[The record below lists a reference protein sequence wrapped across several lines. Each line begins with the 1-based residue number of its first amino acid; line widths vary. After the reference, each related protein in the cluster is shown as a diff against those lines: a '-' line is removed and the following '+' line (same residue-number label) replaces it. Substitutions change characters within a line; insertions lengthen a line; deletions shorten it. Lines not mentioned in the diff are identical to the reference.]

1 MKTRN
6 MSIYI
11 AVALAVLFVFSCFI
25 DIKPQITV
33 GLSLATLFFTI
44 AQMLDSQVSF
54 WNEDLRNRVDIY
66 NNVCNFN
73 LDFGNKLFVKTI
85 LKYQTPP
92 KMQKNMHRVATV
104 LYSAA
109 FIVLFL
115 AFVFP
120 FEINE
125 KIGTSTTILSA
136 ALLFFSIWTM
146 DKQQE
151 RKAQWDEA
159 QMIAMMNK
167 KSDAPKAKQKKA
179 DDNNQPDKT

>member
-11 AVALAVLFVFSCFI
+11 AIALVALFVFSCFV

-44 AQMLDSQVSF
+44 AQMLDSQVGF
-54 WNEDLRNRVDIY
+54 WNEDLQNQVDIF
-66 NNVCNFN
+66 NNVGDLNFSPQDVM
-73 LDFGNKLFVKTI
+73 LIKAMI
-85 LKYQTPP
+85 KYQIPP
-92 KMQKNMHRVATV
+92 KKQKNMHVLATI

-151 RKAQWDEA
+151 RKAQWDEV
-159 QMIAMMNK
+159 QMIAIMNK
-167 KSDAPKAKQKKA
+167 NSTTSKEINEA
-179 DDNNQPDKT
+179 DNGNNQPN